1 MQSQILSAIHKIRK
15 SKNRADV
22 KAITK
27 KINKSSP
34 TSFDEGYIAVSIAQ
48 LLDKK
53 IITNIKTPQQLDSF
67 RLSTTKI
74 TSEGNLPF
82 QLEEIVL
89 DDTEQWQKHTHFIR
103 NLLDDIINNA
113 LDNSQKS
120 SDATKITTCHT
131 NEVSAIAQQCI
142 SDDTLIPIPNDIH
155 TPITE
160 NHRTSISV
168 SSIDESFKK
177 LELKICELN
186 KSVNFKLALLNKKM
200 DSFSE
205 YLNKLVN
212 SSLPNHQE
220 KSLEENIS
228 LLQKNLC
235 TKDEIIK
242 KLVET
247 QSTVLNTISAK
258 ANNQHSNTLNQ
269 SSSSL
274 SSNSLN
280 DTKQLAKQLHNT
292 KQLASQ
298 EQQHTPI
305 TRPCSSQLQEISHT
319 IQTHHQRSE
328 RNTAMKNIYVGNLP
342 EDINKQ
348 DICELFGLNS
358 TPYLRDRCNIDLP
371 INNKTG
377 KFEGF
382 AFIRAPA
389 HITDELIKLDGITY
403 YDNELR
409 VEDATSTRKRTNNN
423 TLNESRR
430 PSVVVNNY
438 PENQHSYRRK
448 FSASQ
453 RKLSK
458 KEKNK

>member
-1 MQSQILSAIHKIRK
+1 MACDGNNEKDISVAFEKLSITSSDQTSSQTKNNSENAPPLQSQILSAIHKIRK

-27 KINKSSP
+27 KINKSSG
-34 TSFDEGYIAVSIAQ
+34 TSFDEGYIAVSISQ

-74 TSEGNLPF
+74 TSEDNIPF

-89 DDTEQWQKHTHFIR
+89 DNTEQCQKHTHFIR
-103 NLLDDIINNA
+103 NVLDDIINNA
-113 LDNSQKS
+113 LGNSEKS
-120 SDATKITTCHT
+120 SDATRITTCHT
-131 NEVSAIAQQCI
+131 NEVSAIAQQFI

-160 NHRTSISV
+160 NHPTSISV

-186 KSVNFKLALLNKKM
+186 KSVNFELALLNKKM

-247 QSTVLNTISAK
+247 QN
-258 ANNQHSNTLNQ
+258 
-269 SSSSL
+269 SS
-274 SSNSLN
+274 
-280 DTKQLAKQLHNT
+280 
-292 KQLASQ
+292 
-298 EQQHTPI
+298 
-305 TRPCSSQLQEISHT
+305 
-319 IQTHHQRSE
+319 
-328 RNTAMKNIYVGNLP
+328 
-342 EDINKQ
+342 
-348 DICELFGLNS
+348 
-358 TPYLRDRCNIDLP
+358 
-371 INNKTG
+371 
-377 KFEGF
+377 
-382 AFIRAPA
+382 
-389 HITDELIKLDGITY
+389 
-403 YDNELR
+403 
-409 VEDATSTRKRTNNN
+409 
-423 TLNESRR
+423 
-430 PSVVVNNY
+430 
-438 PENQHSYRRK
+438 
-448 FSASQ
+448 
-453 RKLSK
+453 
-458 KEKNK
+458 